1 MIENWRAGIVDKA
14 APGFHAL
21 HTLPTS
27 RPQACFPGTRR
38 PQRSSPHPQSDLASI
53 LKYIENRGSTR
64 RVKRKIGVD
73 CSVPESEVV
82 SVLGFTFWLLHF
94 ERGETMVWKSQN
106 SRLQTQNVRIDLR
119 VRASN

>member
-1 MIENWRAGIVDKA
+1 MRFIRCQPVV
-14 APGFHAL
+14 L
-21 HTLPTS
+21 
-27 RPQACFPGTRR
+27 RPAFLERDG
-38 PQRSSPHPQSDLASI
+38 RSAVHPIRNQILRSI